1 MPDPFDFANEDN
13 NEPDYGHSE
22 PAPMPPPQQRGGSTG
37 YRKDSKR
44 PFGKKSF
51 RKDKPMGR
59 LDRQPPFNLE
69 AEVGVIGSIL
79 LMPDVCDDIVNL
91 IRPEDFYDESHQILF
106 RHLMDMHNTGKKI
119 DPLLLREH
127 LFANDELDAVGGV
140 GRLAEI
146 FNSVPNAAHAM
157 YYANI
162 VRGKSTTRHIITT
175 CSDLLSEAYTPEAD
189 PDSLLND
196 AEQKV
201 FSIRES
207 RQSSNLS
214 AIDEVLTEAMDRL
227 DARVRGDAMEGTVET
242 GFTDLDRMTG
252 GLHAS
257 ELVILAARPSMG
269 KTAFAMNIC
278 EYVVTKARQPA
289 LFISLEMA
297 AIELIERLLCSVAKV
312 NGHKLKNGTLPS
324 EDRKR
329 MVKTASELSKAPLFI
344 DDSPTRNVSEI
355 AGAARRIK
363 RREGKLGLIVIDY
376 LQLIQPD
383 SQNDP
388 RQEQVAKIARR
399 LKGLARELKVP
410 ILCLSQLNRQAEDS
424 RDHRPKLSHL
434 RESGAIEQDADV
446 VMFVH
451 REAYFQKGQPE
462 EEVNQHEA
470 LVIVEK
476 QRNGPTGDVELH
488 WERDFTRF
496 SNRAQDHYSE
506 FDNLPPPVVSDP
518 F

>member
-1 MPDPFDFANEDN
+1 MPNDFQNTQSDKK
-13 NEPDYGHSE
+13 
-22 PAPMPPPQQRGGSTG
+22 R
-37 YRKDSKR
+37 RKYVKQDKR
-44 PFGKKSF
+44 V
-51 RKDKPMGR
+51 DWV
-59 LDRQPPFNLE
+59 DRQPPFNLE
-69 AEVGVIGSIL
+69 AEVGVLGSVML
-79 LMPDVCDDIVNL
+79 LPDACDDIVSL
-91 IRPEDFYDESHQILF
+91 IRPDDFYDESHQILF
-106 RHLMDMHNTGKKI
+106 RHIMDMHGAGKKI
-119 DPLLLREH
+119 DPLLLRES
-127 LFANDELDAVGGV
+127 LIGKNDFETVGGAA
-140 GRLAEI
+140 RLAEI
-146 FNSVPNAAHAM
+146 FTSVPNAAHVT

-162 VRGKSTTRHIITT
+162 VRSKATARNLITT
-175 CSDLLSEAYTPEAD
+175 CSDLLSDAYQ
-189 PDSLLND
+189 PDVEPDALLND
-196 AEQKV
+196 AEQKI
-201 FSIRES
+201 FAIRES
-207 RQSSNLS
+207 RKASNLPS
-214 AIDEVLTEAMDRL
+214 IDQILTTAIDRL
-227 DARVRGDAMEGTVET
+227 ESRLRGEGQEGTVET
-242 GFTDLDRMTG
+242 GFTDLDRLTG

-278 EYVVTKARQPA
+278 EHVVMKARQPT
-289 LFISLEMA
+289 LFVSLEMA
-297 AIELIERLLCSVAKV
+297 SIELIERMMCSVAKV
-312 NGHKLKNGTLPS
+312 NGHRLRNGTLAA

-329 MVKTASELSKAPLFI
+329 LVKCAGELATVPLFI

-363 RREGKLGLIVIDY
+363 RQENKLGLIVVDY

-383 SQNDP
+383 NANDP

-451 REAYFQKGQPE
+451 RESYFQKGQPSD
-462 EEVNQHEA
+462 EVDEHEA
-470 LVIVEK
+470 LIIIEK

-488 WERDFTRF
+488 WERDFTKF
-496 SNRAQDHYSE
+496 SNRAQERYNE
-506 FDNLPPPVVSDP
+506 FDEMPSSNA

>member
-1 MPDPFDFANEDN
+1 MSLDDPFFESPKSNK
-13 NEPDYGHSE
+13 
-22 PAPMPPPQQRGGSTG
+22 
-37 YRKDSKR
+37 RK
-44 PFGKKSF
+44 KKKKDVNVVD
-51 RKDKPMGR
+51 RK
-59 LDRQPPFNLE
+59 PPFNIE
-69 AEVGVIGSIL
+69 AEVGVLGSIML
-79 LMPDVCDDIVNL
+79 LPDTCDEIVHL
-91 IRPEDFYDESHQILF
+91 IRPEDFYDEAHQVMF
-106 RHLMDMHNTGKKI
+106 RHIMEMHGRGKKI
-119 DPLLLREH
+119 DPLLLREN
-127 LFANDELDAVGGV
+127 LVSSGEFEQVGGAA
-140 GRLAEI
+140 RLAEI
-146 FNSVPNAAHAM
+146 FTSVPNAAHVT

-162 VRGKSTTRHIITT
+162 VRSKATARKLITT
-175 CSDLLSEAYTPEAD
+175 CSDLLSDAYRPDSDPE
-189 PDSLLND
+189 SLLND

-207 RQSSNLS
+207 RQSNNLS
-214 AIDEVLTEAMDRL
+214 AIDEVLTHAMDRL
-227 DARVRGDAMEGTVET
+227 DARVRGEGMDGTVET

-252 GLHAS
+252 GLHSS

-269 KTAFAMNIC
+269 KTAFAMNIA
-278 EYVVTKARQPA
+278 ENVVCKSQAPV

-297 AIELIERLLCSVAKV
+297 AIELIERMLCSVAKV
-312 NGHKLKNGTLPS
+312 NGHRLRNGTLS
-324 EDRKR
+324 AEDRKR
-329 MVKTASELSKAPLFI
+329 VVSTAGELSTAPLFI

-363 RREGKLGLIVIDY
+363 RRENKLGLIVIDY

-383 SQNDP
+383 QASDP

-399 LKGLARELKVP
+399 LKGLARELKTP

-451 REAYFQKGQPE
+451 RESYYKKGQPE
-462 EEVNQHEA
+462 EEELQHEA
-470 LVIVEK
+470 LIIIEK

-496 SNRAQDHYSE
+496 SNRAPDRYSE
-506 FDNLPPPVVSDP
+506 FDDFSEAPT

>member
-1 MPDPFDFANEDN
+1 MANDFDKNRN
-13 NEPDYGHSE
+13 YKSNTN
-22 PAPMPPPQQRGGSTG
+22 R
-37 YRKDSKR
+37 RKFVKR
-44 PFGKKSF
+44 
-51 RKDKPMGR
+51 DKPVADP
-59 LDRQPPFNLE
+59 LSRQPPFNLE
-69 AEVGVIGSIL
+69 AEVGVLGSVM
-79 LMPDVCDDIVNL
+79 LMPDTCDEIVNIL
-91 IRPEDFYDESHQILF
+91 RPVDFYDEAHQILF
-106 RHLMDMHNTGKKI
+106 KHIMEMHGGGKKI
-119 DPLLLREH
+119 DPLLLRER
-127 LFANDELDAVGGV
+127 LIANGEFEAIGGAA
-140 GRLAEI
+140 RLAEI
-146 FNSVPNAAHAM
+146 FSAVTHAAHVV
-157 YYANI
+157 YYAEI
-162 VRGKSTTRHIITT
+162 VRSKATSRQLITT
-175 CSDLLSEAYTPEAD
+175 CSDLLNDAYEPEGD

-207 RQSSNLS
+207 RQSNNLS
-214 AIDEVLTEAMDRL
+214 PIDEILADAMDRL
-227 DARVRGDAMEGTVET
+227 DARVRGEAQEGTVET
-242 GFTDLDRMTG
+242 GFTDLDKMTG
-252 GLHAS
+252 GLHGS

-269 KTAFAMNIC
+269 KTAFAMNIA
-278 EYVVTKARQPA
+278 ENVVMKSRKPA

-297 AIELIERLLCSVAKV
+297 AIELIERMLCSVAKV
-312 NGHKLKNGTLPS
+312 NGHRLRNGTLAA

-329 MVKTASELSKAPLFI
+329 LVKIAGELAQVPLFI

-363 RREGKLGLIVIDY
+363 RRENGLGLIVIDY

-399 LKGLARELKVP
+399 LKGLARELKAP

-424 RDHRPKLSHL
+424 KDHRPKLSHL

-451 REAYFQKGQPE
+451 RESYFQKGQPE

-470 LVIVEK
+470 LIIIEK

-496 SNRAQDHYSE
+496 SNRAPERYSE
-506 FDNLPPPVVSDP
+506 FDDFPA
-518 F
+518 

>member
-1 MPDPFDFANEDN
+1 MTDPFDIANQDDSN
-13 NEPDYGHSE
+13 DYGASE
-22 PAPMPPPQQRGGSTG
+22 PSAPSTSSGGKKRKK
-37 YRKDSKR
+37 YRKD
-44 PFGKKSF
+44 KK
-51 RKDKPMGR
+51 KPD
-59 LDRQPPFNLE
+59 LSSINRQPPYNLE
-69 AEVGVIGSIL
+69 AEVGVIGSMMI
-79 LMPDVCDDIVNL
+79 MPEICDDIVNL
-91 IRPEDFYDESHQILF
+91 IRPEDFYDEANQRLF
-106 RHLMDMHNTGKKI
+106 FHIMEMHNGGKKI
-119 DPLLLREH
+119 DPVLLRERLVAH
-127 LFANDELDAVGGV
+127 NDLETVGGV
-140 GRLAEI
+140 GRIAEV
-146 FNSVPNAAHAM
+146 FSAVPNAAHAT

-162 VRGKSTTRHIITT
+162 VRGKSTSRSIITT
-175 CSDLLSEAYTPEAD
+175 CSDLLNDAYSPESE
-189 PDSLLND
+189 PDALLNQ

-201 FSIRES
+201 FAIRES
-207 RQSSNLS
+207 RQSSNLT
-214 AIDEVLTEAMDRL
+214 AIDEVLTAAMDRL

-269 KTAFAMNIC
+269 KTAFAMNIV
-278 EYVVTKARQPA
+278 EYVVSKARQPA
-289 LFISLEMA
+289 LFVSLEMA

-329 MVKTASELSKAPLFI
+329 LVETASKLSDVPLFV
-344 DDSPTRNVSEI
+344 DDSPTRNMSEI

-363 RREGKLGLIVIDY
+363 RREGSLGLIVIDY

-383 SQNDP
+383 SANDP
-388 RQEQVAKIARR
+388 RQEQVSKIARR

-410 ILCLSQLNRQAEDS
+410 VLCLSQLNRQAEDS

-451 REAYFQKGQPE
+451 RESYFQKGMPE

-470 LVIVEK
+470 LIIIEK
-476 QRNGPTGDVELH
+476 QRSGPTGDVELH

-496 SNRAQDHYSE
+496 SNRAPEHYSE
-506 FDNLPPPVVSDP
+506 FDGLQAPPVSEP